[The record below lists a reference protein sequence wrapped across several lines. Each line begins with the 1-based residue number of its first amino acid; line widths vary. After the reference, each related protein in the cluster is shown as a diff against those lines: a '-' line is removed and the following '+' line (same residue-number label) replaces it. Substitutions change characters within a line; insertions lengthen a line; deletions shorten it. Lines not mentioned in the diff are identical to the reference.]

1 MKEKMTENSIRLFE
15 KKGFSETSIQDIV
28 ESIGVTKGT
37 FYYYFTSKEQ
47 LLMDIHLAYID
58 ELLNEQE
65 KIIQV
70 LEKSCK
76 DKLFEMVYMLLK
88 SIKTKKS
95 SATVF
100 FREMKNLSEEKL
112 AQILPKRDE
121 FRNRIEQLLKKG
133 IESGEFRSNL
143 DTSII
148 SFAILGVANWS
159 YHWFDPDG
167 EKTDQEVARIFVGMI
182 LQGIEAGR

>member
-1 MKEKMTENSIRLFE
+1 MKEKMTEHSIRLFE
-15 KKGFSETSIQDIV
+15 KKGFSETSISDIV
-28 ESIGVTKGT
+28 ESVGVTKGT

-58 ELLNEQE
+58 ELLSEQE
-65 KIIQV
+65 RIM
-70 LEKSCK
+70 LEPGKSCK
-76 DKLFEMVYMLLK
+76 DKLFDMVLMLLK

-100 FREMKNLSEEKL
+100 FREMKNLSDDKL

-121 FRNRIEQLLKKG
+121 FRNKIEQVLISG
-133 IESGEFRSNL
+133 IESGELRSNL
-143 DTSII
+143 DASII

-159 YHWFDPDG
+159 YHWFDPEG
-167 EKTDQEVARIFVGMI
+167 EKTEQEVAAIFMGMI
-182 LQGIEAGR
+182 LQGIKA

>member
-1 MKEKMTENSIRLFE
+1 MKEKMTEHSIRLFE
-15 KKGFSETSIQDIV
+15 KKGFSATSITDIV

-58 ELLNEQE
+58 ELLNEQA
-65 KIIQV
+65 KIISTPG
-70 LEKSCK
+70 KTCK
-76 DKLFEMVYMLLK
+76 DILFDIVLMLLK

-100 FREMKNLSEEKL
+100 FREMKNLSDEKL

-121 FRNRIEQLLKKG
+121 FRSKIEQVLISG
-133 IESGEFRSNL
+133 IASGEMRGNL
-143 DTSII
+143 DASII

-159 YHWFDPDG
+159 YHWFDPEG
-167 EKTDQEVARIFVGMI
+167 EKNEQEVADIFMGMI
-182 LQGIEAGR
+182 LHGIEA